1 MPEGLDIMQ
10 VVESVPG
17 SLADRLE
24 GSRWQITLPQ
34 SVDVVGSA
42 VAWFL
47 GQEAVEVQRMTKKG
61 LRIFDCRAAVVSWPL
76 SPLTRAPGST
86 SCCGTARRVSALT
99 TCSVRSPSRPVRP
112 WGSGPSSPA
121 SNRVRSATTASSATR
136 WPEPVRA
143 EIWAR
148 PAARNE
154 PMRWVVCD
162 TRPQVVVTRFAA
174 HPDPTTFSPDRR
186 VRHTE

>member
-61 LRIFDCRAAVVSWPL
+61 LRIFDCRAAVVSLAAEPADAGSRIDLVLRHGTPSVRPDDVLGALSEQTGAALGERALLTRLEQGPL
-76 SPLTRAPGST
+76 SDDGVVGDPLA
-86 SCCGTARRVSALT
+86 
-99 TCSVRSPSRPVRP
+99 
-112 WGSGPSSPA
+112 
-121 SNRVRSATTASSATR
+121 
-136 WPEPVRA
+136 
-143 EIWAR
+143 
-148 PAARNE
+148 
-154 PMRWVVCD
+154 
-162 TRPQVVVTRFAA
+162 
-174 HPDPTTFSPDRR
+174 
-186 VRHTE
+186 